1 MHNVTVDMAE
11 LYAGDA
17 QTLLSRNVDNNII
30 RSGSM
35 SARVP

>member
-1 MHNVTVDMAE
+1 MHNVAVDMSE
-11 LYAGDA
+11 RYAGDA
-17 QTLLSRNVDNNII
+17 QTLLSRNVDNTII